1 MEKSEIQQLQLELNK
16 LSENEKQNLARMKE
30 IARILVDFY
39 MPNKNKNGENYG
51 MWKMLKDNKENLK

>member
-1 MEKSEIQQLQLELNK
+1 MDKSEIETLIEELNN
-16 LSENEKQNLARMKE
+16 LSEFEKQNLARMKE

-51 MWKMLKDNKENLK
+51 MWEMLKNNKKNLK